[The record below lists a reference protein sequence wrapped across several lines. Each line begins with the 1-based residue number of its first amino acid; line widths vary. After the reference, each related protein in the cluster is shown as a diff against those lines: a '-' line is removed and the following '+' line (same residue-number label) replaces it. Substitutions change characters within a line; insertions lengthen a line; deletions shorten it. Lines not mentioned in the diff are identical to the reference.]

1 MKTNLFLTF
10 ILGIFVLVS
19 LSSFSSSSTI
29 NGWEK
34 LGQRLVNRTI
44 DHDVIMVTK
53 MEGSFSKLK
62 IKVRRSGINMDKMV
76 VHYGNGES
84 QNIEI
89 RENILKGGESRVI
102 DLTGNK
108 RVINRVEFWYD
119 TKGGAM
125 NDKALV
131 ELWGRH

>member
-1 MKTNLFLTF
+1 
-10 ILGIFVLVS
+10 
-19 LSSFSSSSTI
+19 
-29 NGWEK
+29 
-34 LGQRLVNRTI
+34 
-44 DHDVIMVTK
+44 
-53 MEGSFSKLK
+53 
-62 IKVRRSGINMDKMV
+62 MDKMV

-108 RVINRVEFWYD
+108 RIINRVEFWYD
-119 TKGGAM
+119 TKGGPM

>member
-62 IKVRRSGINMDKMV
+62 IKVHRSGINMDKMV
-76 VHYGNGES
+76 VHYGNSES

>member
-10 ILGIFVLVS
+10 VLGIFVLVS
-19 LSSFSSSSTI
+19 LTSFSSSPTI

-34 LGQRLVNRTI
+34 LGQRLVNRAV

-108 RVINRVEFWYD
+108 RIINRVEFWYD